1 MQTLELENYGTVEMN
16 QNEMKE
22 VDGGFLGIVLAAA
35 ALGAFLWGAAN
46 FVHDVVIN
54 HEQFDMTEW

>member
-1 MQTLELENYGTVEMN
+1 MQTLVLENYGTVEMN

-22 VDGGFLGIVLAAA
+22 VDGGFLGIVLAAC